1 MEPFFTIIFP
11 PKRICSMIQKAS
23 EVKCFLNALRLK
35 YNAVFNVKVANGQG
49 LRRMEVLAGEKAYK
63 CVY

>member
-1 MEPFFTIIFP
+1 MFP
-11 PKRICSMIQKAS
+11 KCSKI
-23 EVKCFLNALRLK
+23 LK

-63 CVY
+63 CVYQQGKLRAYNSETIMS

>member
-1 MEPFFTIIFP
+1 MYLQYDPKSLRGKMFP
-11 PKRICSMIQKAS
+11 KCSKI
-23 EVKCFLNALRLK
+23 LK